1 MLDLFDAPVLPG
13 IATVADIVSPDEEAA
28 LVAAI
33 DSEPLTPFQFQQWEG
48 KRLTRSFGIKY
59 DFQTG
64 RVSRGDP
71 LPDWLAGLRNRAATF
86 AGVEP
91 CDVAQCLLI
100 RYDPG
105 AGIGWHRDRPAYGH
119 VIGVSLGAPAAMRF
133 RRRVGGGFERASLP
147 LDPRGAYHLCGEARH
162 DWEHSIAEMER
173 TRHSITF
180 RTLSGE
186 GRRRAASL
194 D

>member
-13 IATVADIVSPDEEAA
+13 IATAADIVSPDEEAA

-33 DSEPLTPFQFQQWEG
+33 DAEPLTPFQFQQWEG
-48 KRLTRSFGIKY
+48 KRLTRSFGLKY

-64 RVSRGDP
+64 QVSRGDP
-71 LPDWLAGLRNRAATF
+71 LPDWLTGLRDRAAVF

-91 CDVAQCLLI
+91 DDVAQCLLI

-133 RRRVGGGFERASLP
+133 RRRVGNKFERVTLP
-147 LDPRGAYHLCGEARH
+147 LTPRGAYHLSGEARH
-162 DWEHSIAEMER
+162 EWEHSIAEMDR

-180 RTLSGE
+180 RTLSDQG
-186 GRRRAASL
+186 RRAAARL
-194 D
+194 G

>member
-13 IATVADIVSPDEEAA
+13 IATKPGIVTAAEETE
-28 LVAAI
+28 LLSAI
-33 DSEPLTPFQFQQWEG
+33 DAEPLEPFKFQRWEG
-48 KRLTRSFGIKY
+48 KRLTRSFGLRY

-64 RVSRGDP
+64 RISRGDP
-71 LPDWLAGLRNRAATF
+71 FPAWLAALRDRAAAL
-86 AGVEP
+86 AGVGPTEI
-91 CDVAQCLLI
+91 AQCLLI

-133 RRRVGGGFERASLP
+133 RRRVGDRFERVTLP
-147 LDPRGAYHLCGEARH
+147 LEPRGAYHLSGEARH
-162 DWEHSIAEMER
+162 EWEHSIAGMDR

-180 RTLSGE
+180 RTLSDK
-186 GRRRAASL
+186 GRRLAAGL
-194 D
+194 G